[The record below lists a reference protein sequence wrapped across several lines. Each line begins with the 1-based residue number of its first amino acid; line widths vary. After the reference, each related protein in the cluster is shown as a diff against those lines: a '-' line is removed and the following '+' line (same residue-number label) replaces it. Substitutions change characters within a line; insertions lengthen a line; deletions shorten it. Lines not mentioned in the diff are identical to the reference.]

1 MAALRTPLTLC
12 LGGGGAFGVGFH
24 MGVVGGMAEEGVDL
38 RAATMMGTSAGAY
51 ASALIA
57 TGIPF
62 ERLADEWTSFSASL
76 RHPLWVRT
84 ADLTDSIYGTA
95 TAYGVS
101 SVAVRMLTFRRHVL
115 CGDQHRLSDLVAA
128 SSSPIPF
135 ARPHRLGHRRYV
147 DGGLRRMAS
156 ADLAPAAD
164 VLLLLTPLAFRD
176 QGFLGRSAARQLRK
190 EIPKWTQATGGK
202 VVHVT
207 PSDEILALPVKRAA
221 EFNDMEL
228 GRRVY
233 DLSVPIGRETAR
245 QLRLEHPGVVEWLI
259 GHDQPPA
266 EGV

>member
-1 MAALRTPLTLC
+1 
-12 LGGGGAFGVGFH
+12 
-24 MGVVGGMAEEGVDL
+24 
-38 RAATMMGTSAGAY
+38 
-51 ASALIA
+51 
-57 TGIPF
+57 
-62 ERLADEWTSFSASL
+62 
-76 RHPLWVRT
+76 
-84 ADLTDSIYGTA
+84 
-95 TAYGVS
+95 
-101 SVAVRMLTFRRHVL
+101 
-115 CGDQHRLSDLVAA
+115 
-128 SSSPIPF
+128 
-135 ARPHRLGHRRYV
+135 
-147 DGGLRRMAS
+147 MAS

-259 GHDQPPA
+259 GDDQPPA
-266 EGV
+266 QGV